1 MKYILIMTD
10 GPIVFDIM
18 NRIIQSK
25 NTSIICKKAFKLKLD
40 KKQYKMNRFTK

>member
-25 NTSIICKKAFKLKLD
+25 NTSIICKKAFKLKLI
-40 KKQYKMNRFTK
+40 KNNTR

>member
-18 NRIIQSK
+18 NPIIKSK
-25 NTSIICKKAFKLKLD
+25 NTSIISK
-40 KKQYKMNRFTK
+40 NISIVVR